1 MTREQKEEFIRR
13 MKVGQ
18 TIHLMSVS
26 DTMGLSWGDV
36 VKEIRIDNVF
46 RQEIEEILERFKY
59 DIYQSAFEKATGR
72 KAVRQSFDLSTARS
86 MLVLLSSGELIPGSG
101 VKPKDQPPA
110 QGGELDLL
118 ERIGISL
125 TPANPDNPVPPKDP
139 DPS

>member
-18 TIHLMSVS
+18 TIHLMSVA
-26 DTMGLSWGDV
+26 DTMGLLWVDV
-36 VKEIRIDNVF
+36 VREIRIDDKF
-46 RQEIEEILERFKY
+46 KKEIEELLERFKY

-101 VKPKDQPPA
+101 VKPKDQPSI

-118 ERIGISL
+118 ERIGI
-125 TPANPDNPVPPKDP
+125 TIPANPPSEP